1 MKIKQEDY
9 QKLENIINTE
19 AERCGGMDHIK
30 SLYEHGQFPRA
41 DRVKDLQK
49 RFVWDMLFSA
59 KRYNF
64 INELYEYMNDSHI
77 ETALRKI
84 CPKVERKY

>member
-9 QKLENIINTE
+9 QKLEEIINDTLE
-19 AERCGGMDHIK
+19 KNGGMEHIK
-30 SLYEHGQFPRA
+30 TAYETGQFPRSEM
-41 DRVKDLQK
+41 VKDLQK
-49 RFVWDMLFSA
+49 RFVWDILFSA
-59 KRYNF
+59 KQYDF
-64 INELYEYMNDSHI
+64 INELYKYMNDIHI

>member
-1 MKIKQEDY
+1 MKIKREDY
-9 QKLENIINTE
+9 QKLETIINTE

-30 SLYEHGQFPRA
+30 SLYEQGQFPRA
-41 DRVKDLQK
+41 DQVKDLQK
-49 RFVWDMLFSA
+49 RFVWDILFST
-59 KRYNF
+59 KQYNF
-64 INELYEYMNDSHI
+64 INELYNYMNDSHI